1 MPPKI
6 QLTNLSTIPNV
17 STQFVLHYLRSDE
30 ARSYSETLVLDPLN
44 PQQSPIAV
52 GYFHDPDEDV
62 LSILSHESI
71 PVYLNVNLPAP
82 PVTVALVEDNPVTP
96 PKRGRD
102 N

>member
-1 MPPKI
+1 M
-6 QLTNLSTIPNV
+6 LHTLSLLPSLEAVDNT
-17 STQFVLHYLRSDE
+17 DE
-30 ARSYSETLVLDPLN
+30 AELRSYSETLVLDPLN

-52 GYFHDPDEDV
+52 GYFHDTDEDV

-71 PVYLNVNLPAP
+71 PVYLNVDLPAP
-82 PVTVALVEDNPVTP
+82 PVTVTLPPDNPVTP